1 MVNQIE
7 VNPFYQQEGV
17 EDFFD
22 KYGTKVEVWG
32 PLAEGRDGIFQDE
45 TLKTIGDQYGKSVAE
60 GRMKENIDLFDF
72 ELSDEDME
80 KIKTLDK
87 NEPIADITSPQFVEM
102 ISNY

>member
-1 MVNQIE
+1 M
-7 VNPFYQQEGV
+7 
-17 EDFFD
+17 
-22 KYGTKVEVWG
+22 
-32 PLAEGRDGIFQDE
+32 
-45 TLKTIGDQYGKSVAE
+45 KTIGDQYGMSIAQVILRWLIQRGIIVFPKSSAE

>member
-1 MVNQIE
+1 
-7 VNPFYQQEGV
+7 
-17 EDFFD
+17 
-22 KYGTKVEVWG
+22 
-32 PLAEGRDGIFQDE
+32 
-45 TLKTIGDQYGKSVAE
+45 
-60 GRMKENIDLFDF
+60 MKENIDLFDF

>member
-1 MVNQIE
+1 M
-7 VNPFYQQEGV
+7 
-17 EDFFD
+17 
-22 KYGTKVEVWG
+22 K
-32 PLAEGRDGIFQDE
+32 A
-45 TLKTIGDQYGKSVAE
+45 IGDQYGKSVAQVILRWLIQRGIIVFPKSSAE